1 MALVKT
7 TLEARLRQIFA
18 SMRDGSKDDAWMA
31 AQISDAIKTYILT
44 GEAATTDAGAAPA
57 GSYAGAGSG
66 TMTIDKDNLKSDL
79 QSTFEAAYEN
89 AALAAHMAADS
100 DKACKADNTVS
111 TISTG
116 LVTTPS
122 GASSPFS
129 GPGQGKFAGT
139 KATIE
144 NILKACFS
152 TMNGMS
158 SGGDDYLAAQIAS
171 AVDSYLK
178 AGSISVA
185 LKPPFASGSGK
196 GTIA

>member
-7 TLEARLRQIFA
+7 TLETRLKQIFA
-18 SMRDGSKDDAWMA
+18 SMQDGSKDDAWMA
-31 AQISDAIKTYILT
+31 AQVSDAIKTYILT
-44 GEAATTDAGAAPA
+44 GQAVTADTGVAPA
-57 GSYAGAGSG
+57 GSYAGAGVG
-66 TMTIDKDNLKSDL
+66 TMTINKDNLKSDL

-89 AALAAHMAADS
+89 DALAAHMADDS
-100 DKACKADNTVS
+100 DNACKADNTVS
-111 TISTG
+111 TTSTG
-116 LVTTPS
+116 VVTTPA
-122 GASSPFS
+122 GVSSPFS

-152 TMNGMS
+152 AMNNMS

-171 AVDSYLK
+171 AMDSYLK
-178 AGSISVA
+178 AGSVSVT
-185 LKPPFASGSGK
+185 LKSPFASGFGK